1 MKTETFKAEAILQSR
16 KSSYKQRLG
25 AVVVYKGG
33 IVGKGHNKVLGTGN
47 IRSDG
52 FHAEIEA
59 LNNCPASYRDG
70 STVYVC
76 RINKKEEVVMAK
88 PCHACEVKMRKMGV
102 KYVWYSKSGI
112 WEKMIL

>member
-1 MKTETFKAEAILQSR
+1 MKTEFFKNEAISQSR
-16 KSSYKQRLG
+16 KSTYKQKLG
-25 AVVVYKGG
+25 SVVVYKKK
-33 IVGKGHNKVLGTGN
+33 IVGRGFNKVLGTGN
-47 IRSDG
+47 IRTDG

-59 LNNCPASYRDG
+59 LNNCSASYRDG

-76 RINKKEEVVMAK
+76 RINKKEEIVMAK

-102 KYVWYSKSGI
+102 KYVWYSRSGV

>member
-1 MKTETFKAEAILQSR
+1 MKTDSFKELAAKQAG

-25 AVVVYKGG
+25 AIVVYKGD

-47 IRSDG
+47 IRTDG

-59 LNNCPASYRDG
+59 LNNCPASKRKE

-76 RINKKEEVVMAK
+76 RINKKEELVMAK
-88 PCHACEVKMRKMGV
+88 PCHACEVKMRKLGV
-102 KYVWYSKSGI
+102 KYVWYSKSGV